1 MIVMLYVII
10 LLVHLHANVTKTS
23 TAMDFT
29 ANKAK
34 NVDLNLVARVT
45 NNSAY
50 GATKM
55 FPWSAAAQ
63 VDFV

>member
-1 MIVMLYVII
+1 
-10 LLVHLHANVTKTS
+10 
-23 TAMDFT
+23 MDFT